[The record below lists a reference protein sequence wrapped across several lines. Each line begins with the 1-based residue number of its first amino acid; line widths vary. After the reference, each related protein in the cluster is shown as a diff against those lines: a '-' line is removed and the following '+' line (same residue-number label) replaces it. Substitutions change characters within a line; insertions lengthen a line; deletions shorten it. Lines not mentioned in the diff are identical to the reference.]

1 MRGRE
6 ASLSAVRISR
16 AHRDELIAHA
26 REDAPNECC
35 GYARLVGGGVDEVFR
50 AENLRKS
57 PYGYELDSKSLLA
70 ANDIDDEGHG
80 VAIYHSHPVSP
91 AEPSQTDINLA
102 LYPDWLYLIVSLE
115 SDPVVRGWWIADGR
129 VREEDIVVE

>member
-1 MRGRE
+1 M
-6 ASLSAVRISR
+6 RISR
-16 AHRDELIAHA
+16 VHWDELIAHA
-26 REDAPNECC
+26 REDDPNECC
-35 GYARLVGGGVDEVFR
+35 GYARMSDGRVEEVFR

-57 PYGYELDSKSLLA
+57 PYGYELDTDSLFA
-70 ANDIDDEGHG
+70 ANRIDDEGDG
-80 VAIYHSHPVSP
+80 VAIYHSHPRSA

-115 SDPVVRGWWIADGR
+115 ADPVVRAWWITDGR